1 MLPYSAADP
10 PGNFDREARSER
22 MPDNARSGGPP
33 CDPTSEPFM
42 FRPLELFIGLRY
54 TRAKRRNQFISF
66 ISTVSIVCIAIS
78 VIALITVMSVMNGF
92 DYQMKSRILGAISH
106 ATVSGIDE
114 SVQDWPRALQIAQA
128 NPHVLGAAPYVE
140 AEAYLNARHANGAL
154 LRGIEPSQES
164 KVVDIGQHMVEG
176 KLADLTPDSW
186 NVVLGRDLAMSL
198 GVGVG
203 DRVTVIVQKMRGTP
217 FGGVPKVRSFH
228 VVGTFEMGMEQ
239 FDSGLAVINMS
250 DAEKLND
257 LTGPTGIRLK
267 LDDLFNA
274 GPVAREL
281 ADKLGGVYRVQ
292 TWMDTNAN
300 LFHALS
306 MEKLVMFI
314 ILSLIILVAVIN
326 LISMLMM
333 LVTDKQADIAILRTL
348 GATPRSIMGTFMVQ
362 GILVGFVGI
371 GFGVGLGSLL
381 SWRLP
386 GIVKWIEHTFHVTF
400 LSPDVY
406 YISEVP
412 SRLDWQDVGW
422 VALLTFTF
430 SLLATLYPAW
440 RASRTQPA
448 QALRYE

>member
-1 MLPYSAADP
+1 
-10 PGNFDREARSER
+10 
-22 MPDNARSGGPP
+22 
-33 CDPTSEPFM
+33 M

-106 ATVSGIDE
+106 ATVSGVGE
-114 SVQDWPRALQIAQA
+114 SLQVWPRALQIAEA

-140 AEAYLNARHANGAL
+140 SDAMLMAQHSSGAQV
-154 LRGIEPSQES
+154 RGIEPAQEP
-164 KVVDIGQHMVEG
+164 KVDDINQHMLEG
-176 KLADLTPDSW
+176 KLGDLTPDSW
-186 NVVLGRDLAMSL
+186 NIVLGKDLAMTL

-203 DRVTVIVQKMRGTP
+203 DRVTMVVQQLRATP
-217 FGGVPKVRSFH
+217 MGGMPRMRSFH
-228 VVGTFEMGMEQ
+228 VVGEFELGMEQ
-239 FDSGLAVINMS
+239 FDSGLALVNMS
-250 DAEKLND
+250 DAEKLNS
-257 LTGPTGIRLK
+257 LSGPTGIRLR
-267 LDDLFNA
+267 LDDMFNA
-274 GPVAREL
+274 RPVAREL
-281 ADKLGGVYRVQ
+281 ADKLGQVYRMQ

-300 LFHALS
+300 LFSALS
-306 MEKLVMFI
+306 MEKMVMFV

-348 GATPRSIMGTFMVQ
+348 GATPRSIMGMFMVQ
-362 GILVGFVGI
+362 GVLVGFVGI
-371 GFGVGLGSLL
+371 GFGVGFGSLL
-381 SWRLP
+381 SWKLP
-386 GIVKWIEHTFHVTF
+386 GIIKWIEHTFHVTF

-412 SRLDWQDVGW
+412 SKLDWHDVGW
-422 VALLTFTF
+422 VALLTFAF

>member
-1 MLPYSAADP
+1 
-10 PGNFDREARSER
+10 
-22 MPDNARSGGPP
+22 
-33 CDPTSEPFM
+33 M

-92 DYQMKSRILGAISH
+92 DYQMRSRILGAISH
-106 ATVSGIDE
+106 ATVSGVGE
-114 SVQDWPRALQIAQA
+114 SVQDWPRALKMAEA

-140 AEAYLNARHANGAL
+140 SEAMLLARRSSGAMV
-154 LRGIEPSQES
+154 RGIEPAQEP
-164 KVVDIGQHMVEG
+164 KVVDISKHMVEG
-176 KLADLTPDSW
+176 SLSELTPNSW
-186 NVVLGRDLAMSL
+186 NIVLGRDLAMTL

-203 DRVTVIVQKMRGTP
+203 DRVTVIVQQLYATP
-217 FGGVPKVRSFH
+217 MGGVPKMRSFR
-228 VVGTFEMGMEQ
+228 VAGLFELGMEQ
-239 FDSGLAVINMS
+239 FDSGLALVNMG
-250 DAEKLND
+250 DAEKLNS
-257 LTGPTGIRLK
+257 LSGPTGIRLR
-267 LDDLFNA
+267 LDDMFNA
-274 GPVAREL
+274 RPVAREL
-281 ADKLGGVYRVQ
+281 ADKLGQVYRVQ
-292 TWMDTNAN
+292 TWMQTNAN
-300 LFHALS
+300 LFAALS
-306 MEKLVMFI
+306 MEKMVMFV

-348 GATPRSIMGTFMVQ
+348 GATPRSIMGMFMVQ
-362 GILVGFVGI
+362 GVLVGFVGI

-381 SWRLP
+381 SWKLP
-386 GIVKWIEHTFHVTF
+386 GIIKWIEHTFHVTF

-412 SRLDWQDVGW
+412 SRLDWHDVGW
-422 VALLTFTF
+422 TALLTFAF

>member
-1 MLPYSAADP
+1 
-10 PGNFDREARSER
+10 
-22 MPDNARSGGPP
+22 
-33 CDPTSEPFM
+33 M

-92 DYQMKSRILGAISH
+92 DFQMRDRILGAVSH
-106 ATVSGIDE
+106 ATISGINE
-114 SVQDWPRALQIAQA
+114 SVQDWPRALKTAEA

-140 AEAYLNARHANGAL
+140 TEAYLSAQHSSGAI
-154 LRGIEPSQES
+154 LRGIDPAQES

-176 KLADLTPDSW
+176 SLADLTPDSW
-186 NVVLGRDLAMSL
+186 NIVLGKELALSL
-198 GVGVG
+198 GVTVG
-203 DRVTVIVQKMRGTP
+203 DRVTVVVQELRATP
-217 FGGVPKVRSFH
+217 MGGVPRMRSFH
-228 VVGTFEMGMEQ
+228 VVGVFEMGMEQ
-239 FDSGLAVINMS
+239 FDSGLALVNIG
-250 DAEKLND
+250 DAEKLNSLD
-257 LTGPTGIRLK
+257 GPSGIRLK

-281 ADKLGGVYRVQ
+281 ADTLGQVYRVQ
-292 TWMDTNAN
+292 TWKDTNAN
-300 LFHALS
+300 LFAALS
-306 MEKLVMFI
+306 MEKMVMFV

-348 GATPRSIMGTFMVQ
+348 GATPRSIMGMFMVQ
-362 GILVGFVGI
+362 GVLVGVVGI
-371 GFGVGLGSLL
+371 AFGVGLGSLL
-381 SWRLP
+381 SWKLP
-386 GIVKWIEHTFHVTF
+386 GIIKWIEHTFNVTF

-412 SRLDWQDVGW
+412 SRLDWHDVMW
-422 VALLTFTF
+422 VTLLTFAF

>member
-1 MLPYSAADP
+1 
-10 PGNFDREARSER
+10 
-22 MPDNARSGGPP
+22 
-33 CDPTSEPFM
+33 M

-92 DYQMKSRILGAISH
+92 DYQMRSRILGAISH
-106 ATVSGIDE
+106 ATVSGIGE
-114 SVQDWPRALQIAQA
+114 SMQDWPRALQIAEA

-140 AEAYLNARHANGAL
+140 TEAMLMARRSGGAMV
-154 LRGIEPSQES
+154 RGVDPALEP
-164 KVVDIGQHMVEG
+164 KVVDISKHMVEG
-176 KLADLTPDSW
+176 SFDALTPDSW
-186 NVVLGRDLAMSL
+186 NIVLGKELAMTL
-198 GVGVG
+198 GVSVG
-203 DRVTVIVQKMRGTP
+203 DRVTMAVQEMRATP
-217 FGGVPKVRSFH
+217 MGGVPRMRSFH
-228 VVGTFEMGMEQ
+228 VVGTFELGMEQ
-239 FDSGLAVINMS
+239 FDSGLAVVNIS
-250 DAEKLND
+250 DAEKLNS
-257 LTGPTGIRLK
+257 LSGPTGIRLR

-274 GPVAREL
+274 GKVANEL
-281 ADKLGGVYRVQ
+281 ADTLGQVYRVQ

-300 LFHALS
+300 LFAALS
-306 MEKLVMFI
+306 MEKMVMFI

-348 GATPRSIMGTFMVQ
+348 GATPRSIMGMFMVQ
-362 GILVGFVGI
+362 GVLVGFVGI

-381 SWRLP
+381 SWKLP
-386 GIVKWIEHTFHVTF
+386 GIIKWIEHTFHVTF

-412 SRLDWQDVGW
+412 SKLDGYDVLW
-422 VALLTFTF
+422 VTLVTFAF

>member
-1 MLPYSAADP
+1 
-10 PGNFDREARSER
+10 
-22 MPDNARSGGPP
+22 
-33 CDPTSEPFM
+33 M

-92 DYQMKSRILGAISH
+92 DYQMRSRILGAVSQ
-106 ATVSGIDE
+106 ATIT
-114 SVQDWPRALQIAQA
+114 SVDGAIQDVPKALKIAQS

-140 AEAYLNARHANGAL
+140 SEAMLLARRSAGASV
-154 LRGIEPSQES
+154 RGIDPADEP

-176 KLADLTPDSW
+176 KLSELTPKSW
-186 NVVLGRDLAMSL
+186 NIILGRDLAMQL

-203 DRVTVIVQKMRGTP
+203 DQVTMIVREMRATP
-217 FGGVPKVRSFH
+217 MGGIPRMRSFH
-228 VVGTFEMGMEQ
+228 VVGLFQMGMEQ
-239 FDSGLAVINMS
+239 FDSGLALVNMH
-250 DAEKLND
+250 DAETLND
-257 LTGPTGIRLK
+257 LSGPTGIRLR
-267 LDDLFNA
+267 LDDLFSA
-274 GPVAREL
+274 RPVAHEL
-281 ADKLGGVYRVQ
+281 ADKLGQYYGVR
-292 TWMDTNAN
+292 TWMDDNAN

-306 MEKLVMFI
+306 MEKMVMFI
-314 ILSLIILVAVIN
+314 ILSLIVLVAVIN

-362 GILVGFVGI
+362 GLLVGFVGI

-381 SWRLP
+381 SWKLP
-386 GIVKWIEHTFHVTF
+386 GIIKWIEHTFHVTF

-412 SRLDWQDVGW
+412 SRLQLNDVVW
-422 VALLTFTF
+422 VALLTFAF